1 MKGARNAPWGPE
13 EQLGGCAG
21 GLQCKGHRQLAEET
35 ALGLVTEGTRVACPP
50 ETLRGL
56 WGHVASGAGGQSQ
69 GEGAAVAE
77 PLPVPGLS
85 PGCRVALQSPCT
97 G

>member
-1 MKGARNAPWGPE
+1 MGARGAA
-13 EQLGGCAG
+13 AG
-21 GLQCKGHRQLAEET
+21 LCWGLQCKGHTQLAEGT
-35 ALGLVTEGTRVACPP
+35 ALGLVTEGTRVVCPT

-69 GEGAAVAE
+69 GEGVVVTE

-85 PGCRVALQSPCT
+85 PG
-97 G
+97 